1 MRYVTPTLIGLLL
14 SPLALAAELRPGL
27 WEFTTQAQSGGVALP
42 DVQAML
48 AQMQNLPPQQREM
61 MEQMLAK
68 QGIAAGQKGVRMCI
82 SEATAKG
89 GNIPLQDPD
98 SGCSNEI
105 TERSEGLWK
114 FRFKCPN
121 GEGEG
126 ETRFQSDT
134 AFSTTLNGN
143 YNGKPGTLQSQA
155 SWVGG
160 DCGGLPAR

>member
-1 MRYVTPTLIGLLL
+1 MRYVTTTLIGLLL
-14 SPLALAAELRPGL
+14 SPLAMAAELRPGL
-27 WEFTTQAQSGGVALP
+27 WEFATQAQSAGQNLP
-42 DVQAML
+42 DVQAMI
-48 AQMQNLPPQQREM
+48 AQMQNLPPAQREM

-68 QGIAAGQKGVRMCI
+68 QGVSLGQKGVRLCI
-82 SEATAKG
+82 SEATAKSG
-89 GNIPLQDPD
+89 DIPLQDPN

-105 TERSEGLWK
+105 TERSDNLWK

-134 AFSTTLNGN
+134 AFTTNLSGN

-155 SWVGG
+155 SWVGA